1 MPNQT
6 KIVFLGATSM
16 SFGLS
21 MLRDIFSS
29 DELRGSTLTLVGRN
43 PATLSKIAAL
53 AKLMNDKSNAGLIVE
68 QTTDRRAA
76 FDGAN
81 FVVNATAVERN
92 RLWKLDFEVPRK
104 YGIRHTLGENG
115 GPGGLF
121 FTLRTLPLVFDFVRD
136 MQELCP
142 KALFINFSNPENRI
156 ILALGKYSP
165 IRALGLCHGIFMG
178 QGDVARILGK
188 PFEQVDVWGA
198 GINHFQCL
206 VEIRDRAT
214 GEDLYPLLRAKEKD
228 YEATFAPLTRRLFR
242 AFGYWMTCSDE
253 HFGEYLAY
261 GWEGGEKGYDFA
273 GDERGRAEFSCA
285 LDRVVAGAPLP
296 PDWLTPSGERGAA
309 AIGGVIHNK
318 KRVLESGIVFN
329 RGAIPNL
336 PPNAA
341 VEVPVMADAAGI
353 HPISLG
359 PLPDPIAKLLA
370 TQVNV
375 QQLAVDAA
383 VHASKEIALQAL
395 LIDPVINS
403 AAAAVKLLDE
413 LWEVNRPYIRPCV

>member
-1 MPNQT
+1 
-6 KIVFLGATSM
+6 M

-43 PATLSKIAAL
+43 PKTLAKMAEL
-53 AKLMNDKSNAGLIVE
+53 AKLLNNKTGAGLLIE

-76 FDGAN
+76 FDGAE
-81 FVVNATAVERN
+81 FVVNATAIDRN
-92 RLWKLDFEVPRK
+92 RLWKLDFDVPRK

-121 FTLRTLPLVFDFVRD
+121 FTLRTLPLVFDFVRE
-136 MQELCP
+136 MQEVCP
-142 KALFINFSNPENRI
+142 KALFINFSNPESRI

-178 QGDVARILGK
+178 QGDVARIIGL
-188 PFEQVDVWGA
+188 PYEQVDVWGA

-206 VEIRDRAT
+206 MQIRHRAT
-214 GEDLYPLLRAKEKD
+214 GEDLYPLLRTKEGD
-228 YEATFAPLTRRLFR
+228 YDPSFAPLTRRLFR

-273 GDERGRAEFSCA
+273 GDERGRAEFGNA
-285 LDRVVAGAPLP
+285 LDHVLAGAPLP

-309 AIGGVIHNK
+309 AIGGIIHNK

-329 RGAIPNL
+329 RGVVPNL
-336 PPNAA
+336 PPDAA

-359 PLPDPIAKLLA
+359 PLPDPIAKLLNM
-370 TQVNV
+370 QVSV
-375 QQLAVDAA
+375 QQLAVEAA

-395 LIDPVINS
+395 LIDPVVNS
-403 AAAAVKLLDE
+403 ASAAVKLLDE
-413 LWEVNRPYIRPCV
+413 LWDVNRPYIRPCI